1 MNPVFVLDTNA
12 VIHFFKGKGQVA
24 ERLRTT
30 PASEIALTAITVY
43 ELERGVRKSPPG
55 VDRRER
61 LSRFLATVEA
71 LPFDSRAAQ
80 FAADIAA
87 RQESK
92 GMPIGP
98 LDTLIAAVALA
109 HGATLVTH
117 NTAEFSR
124 ISGLTVIDWY

>member
-1 MNPVFVLDTNA
+1 MFVLDTNA

-24 ERLRTT
+24 ARLLAT
-30 PASEIALTAITVY
+30 PPGEIALTAITVF

-61 LSRFLATVEA
+61 LARFLAAVDV
-71 LPFDSRAAQ
+71 LPFDLRAAQ
-80 FAADIAA
+80 FAAEIAV
-87 RQESK
+87 QLEPE
-92 GMPIGP
+92 GIQIGP

-117 NTAEFSR
+117 NTSEFSR
-124 ISGLTVIDWY
+124 VRELGVVDWY